1 MLKWLVLGAVASLAW
16 ASVAGAQ
23 MKGLA
28 AREIA
33 AAPHARA
40 LDFRIADRPPIPS
53 SHPLTGGM
61 LVSQE
66 LAPNAAIGLGF
77 GVGHGRK
84 RGADVRINSS
94 RGRQHRPSLT
104 FVMRF

>member
-16 ASVAGAQ
+16 VSGASAQ
-23 MKGLA
+23 MKGFA

-33 AAPHARA
+33 TVPHGRA
-40 LDFRIADRPPIPS
+40 LDFRISDRSPVPGP
-53 SHPLTGGM
+53 HPFPGGM
-61 LVSQE
+61 LVSHE

-77 GVGHGRK
+77 GIGHGRK
-84 RGADVRINSS
+84 RNADARIRNNP
-94 RGRQHRPSLT
+94 RRPHKPALT

>member
-1 MLKWLVLGAVASLAW
+1 MLKWLVLGAVASLVW
-16 ASVAGAQ
+16 ASGAGAQ

-33 AAPHARA
+33 AVPHVRVH
-40 LDFRIADRPPIPS
+40 DFRISDRPPLPS
-53 SHPLTGGM
+53 LNPLTGGM

-84 RGADVRINSS
+84 RGADVRINSG
-94 RGRQHRPSLT
+94 RGRPHKPSLT